1 MLKSERAIALFDEA
15 RASYTAALEHLDE
28 AVAELDRAELV
39 KSVEKAWEAT
49 LQATNG
55 LILARTGVELK
66 LNLEDDRDAFT
77 HLARL
82 PDRSAAS
89 RKLMDCFSVLSQV
102 LYITVLC
109 EHDLE
114 PVSVLIS
121 DIHRT
126 ADYIRDAE
134 RLAEAGPHA

>member
-1 MLKSERAIALFDEA
+1 MLKTERATALFDEA
-15 RASYTAALEHLDE
+15 RTSYAAALKHLDE
-28 AVAELDRAELV
+28 AVAELDRTELV
-39 KSVEKAWEAT
+39 KSVEQAWAAT

-82 PDRSAAS
+82 PDRSVPS
-89 RKLMDCFSVLSQV
+89 KNLMECFAFLSQV

-121 DIHRT
+121 GHPQNR
-126 ADYIRDAE
+126 
-134 RLAEAGPHA
+134 RLHP